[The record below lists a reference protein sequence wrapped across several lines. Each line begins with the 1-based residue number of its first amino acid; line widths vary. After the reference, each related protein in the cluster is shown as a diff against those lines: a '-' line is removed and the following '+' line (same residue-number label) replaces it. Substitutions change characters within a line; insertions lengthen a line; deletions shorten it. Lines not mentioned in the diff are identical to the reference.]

1 MVKNDL
7 VNLQVN
13 LRFTAPLPA
22 DFPHRQLITGVAVLS
37 SGHSLV
43 IEVWNPYDVTT
54 PGCSDSTSLCL
65 VDGGLRALV
74 DEQEVGEEVLQP
86 SRNAPIAGGI
96 EISASNLPVECRKF
110 GGDRIWA
117 RMYEEMLQ
125 GRRRLADESFEDWV
139 LRQKEMAAPDWCAK
153 YVSERGLDHV
163 RSKHAVF
170 RISTDSSVVIRLNA
184 GINQQG
190 GGEVDW
196 DGTFLPDLDF
206 WQMDV
211 GFEGLSIDHPE
222 TLSGILG
229 ETARAV
235 LDDDGHEV
243 MEGDE
248 VFPGTIEDYR
258 VEGALGKDFPRLREG
273 KVIRYGLDTTRRD
286 GEEAA
291 EGTGASQT
299 PPAYIQ

>member
-1 MVKNDL
+1 MVRNDQ
-7 VNLQVN
+7 VDFQVN

-43 IEVWNPYDVTT
+43 IEVWNPYSVTT

-65 VDGGLRALV
+65 VDGGLRAVV
-74 DEQEVGEEVLQP
+74 DGQEVDEVLQP
-86 SRNAPIAGGI
+86 SRNQPIADGI
-96 EISASNLPVECRKF
+96 ELSASNLPVECRKF

-125 GRRRLADESFEDWV
+125 GRRRLADETFEEWV

-153 YVSERGLDHV
+153 YISERGLDRV

-170 RISTDSSVVIRLNA
+170 RISTDSSVVIRLNV
-184 GINQQG
+184 GVNQQG

-211 GFEGLSIDHPE
+211 GFEGLSIEHPE
-222 TLSGILG
+222 ALSGILG

-235 LDDDGHEV
+235 LDGDGHEL
-243 MEGDE
+243 MEGEE
-248 VFPGTIEDYR
+248 VFPGTTEDYR
-258 VEGALGKDFPRLREG
+258 VEGALGKVFPRLRES
-273 KVIRYGLDTTRRD
+273 KVIRCGLDTTLCD

-291 EGTGASQT
+291 EGTGASIT
-299 PPAYIQ
+299 PPAYLQ